1 MPLAPETLLQAG
13 LAAGLFTAE
22 QLRRWQ
28 RQARQKRQ
36 AVLDYVTAQGRF
48 PLAALYRAVAQQ
60 RGLPFVDVNTA
71 RVDARLWGRMPAA
84 LRARGS
90 VVPLY
95 QENGT
100 LHVATTDPDDQAT
113 LDRLGQLFG
122 CRLRVHL
129 ADPEAVRR
137 LGARSLQGAGQVEA
151 GAASATGAVELMDE
165 VIQQAFLHRASDV
178 HVEPTAQG
186 YQIRFRIDGHLQPFL
201 VDLDR
206 TTGVSLTTRVKVLA
220 GLDIAQQRAPQDG
233 RFSYQPPGRDD
244 VTLDI
249 RVATIPTRWGERAT
263 LRLLGCETVQ
273 LRLEALG
280 FADEDLEQFRRAIR
294 APHGMVLLTGPTG
307 SGKTTTLYA
316 AMSELDRTRRNIL
329 TVEDPIEYLLPG
341 VSQIQVDGQLVTF
354 ASALR
359 SLLRHDPDVIM
370 VGEIR
375 DLETADVAI
384 KAAMTGHLIF
394 STLHTNSALGAVTRL
409 VDIGCAPYLVAST
422 LQVVVAQRLVRRLCS
437 RCRRRRRVTPAEA
450 ELLQVEPET
459 EIYEPAPGGC
469 AACLGSGYFGRLGLF
484 EPLWITPELRRLVA
498 QGANQTQLEQHLRG
512 KYKTLRQD
520 GLAKVLQGLT
530 TVAEVVQA
538 TV

>member
-1 MPLAPETLLQAG
+1 MPLAPEVLLQAG
-13 LAAGLFTAE
+13 LAAGLFSPR
-22 QLRRWQ
+22 QLELWQ
-28 RQARQKRQ
+28 QQARRKRQ
-36 AVLDYVTAQGRF
+36 GVLEYVTAQGRF

-60 RGLPFVDVNTA
+60 RGLPFADLNTA
-71 RVDARLWGRMPAA
+71 RVDPRLWSRLPGA

-90 VVPLY
+90 VVPLH

-100 LHVATTDPDDQAT
+100 LHVATVDPDDQAT
-113 LDRLGQLFG
+113 LDRLARQFG
-122 CRLRVHL
+122 CRLQVHL
-129 ADPEAVRR
+129 ADPEALRR
-137 LGARSLQGAGQVEA
+137 LSARAVAPA
-151 GAASATGAVELMDE
+151 GAASPGVAGTGAVELMDE

-186 YQIRFRIDGHLQPFL
+186 YQIRFRIDGRLQPFL
-201 VDLDR
+201 ADLDR
-206 TTGVSLTTRVKVLA
+206 ATGVSLTTRVKVLA

-233 RFSYQPPGRDD
+233 RFSYQPPGRED

-273 LRLEALG
+273 LELEALG
-280 FADEDLEQFRRAIR
+280 MVPEDLELFRRAIR

-316 AMSELDRTRRNIL
+316 AMSELDRTQRNIL

-422 LQVVVAQRLVRRLCS
+422 LQVVVAQRLVRRLCP
-437 RCRRRRRVTPAEA
+437 RCRRRRAVTPVEA
-450 ELLQVEPET
+450 ELLGVEPEAT
-459 EIYEPAPGGC
+459 IYEPAPGGC

-484 EPLWITPELRRLVA
+484 EPLEITPELRRRVA
-498 QGANQTQLEQHLRG
+498 AGANQNELEQFLQG

-520 GLAKVLQGLT
+520 GFAKVLQGLT
-530 TVAEVVQA
+530 TLSEVMQA